1 MNGRIL
7 AAVVA
12 LQLAV
17 PAVAL
22 ALDAPTRFGF
32 QMYSGQGDNLTV
44 SAVNRHGHIRRV
56 DLSTVA
62 ANPRPELDWTQHL
75 PEYLC
80 ATGAGYR
87 SVTVSS
93 DHARRELTCPR

>member
-7 AAVVA
+7 AAGVA
-12 LQLAV
+12 LQFAV

-32 QMYSGQGDNLTV
+32 QMYSGMGDQISVHATDTAGATV
-44 SAVNRHGHIRRV
+44 HI
-56 DLSTVA
+56 DLDTVA
-62 ANPRPELDWTQHL
+62 ANPRPEIDWTQHL

-80 ATGAGYR
+80 ATHPDYVN
-87 SVTVSS
+87 VTVSRDS
-93 DHARRELTCPR
+93 GQRTASC